1 MIEQQKISEHS
12 YKVIIRPNPAMP
24 WPLLKKIYLIFALF
38 ILMIAIILTT
48 INLYLAIPFYGAE
61 VALLGYALYIT
72 SLRSVYYEEI
82 LIDEDHIKLSFVQRK
97 NIKDYNFVRQWTYF
111 GYQKATRTRPSEI
124 SIHYKGKK
132 ILIGQRVNEADKKEL
147 INLLKTFQIRL
158 V

>member
-1 MIEQQKISEHS
+1 MIEKKKIGNSS
-12 YKVIIRPNPAMP
+12 IIIIIKPNPAMP
-24 WPLLKKIYLIFALF
+24 WPLLKKIYFIFALF
-38 ILMIAIILTT
+38 ILMIAIILTS

-82 LIDEDHIKLSFVQRK
+82 LIDENHIKLSFVQRK
-97 NIKDYNFVRQWTYF
+97 NIQDYNFVRQWTYF

-124 SIHYKGKK
+124 SIHHKGKK
-132 ILIGQRVNEADKKEL
+132 ILLGQRVNEVDKKEL
-147 INLLKTFQIRL
+147 MNILKSFQIRL

>member
-1 MIEQQKISEHS
+1 MIEHQLIKDQ
-12 YKVIIRPNPAMP
+12 YYRIIIKPNPAMP
-24 WPLLKKIYLIFALF
+24 WKLLKKIYLIFALF
-38 ILMIAIILTT
+38 ILMIAIILTI

-72 SLRSVYYEEI
+72 SIKSVYYEEI
-82 LIDEDHIKLSFVQRK
+82 LIDENHIKLSFVQRK

-124 SIHYKGKK
+124 SIHHKGKK